1 MMLSI
6 MQLRRTAMVL
16 VSAPAFW
23 HSASIIL
30 GQLIFWFTEAKPP
43 CYLPTALALAFA
55 AVWRGSRSILP
66 LQLRPALQDLR
77 AKDQALH
84 DAVSDA
90 VDWRAIDAK
99 EEADGA
105 VDDLMRVAESTGC
118 TFIDGRKI
126 SLLRCPQ
133 CMSEVDVL
141 ARFSG
146 QIRRLTQRLTQRCWE
161 AC

>member
-1 MMLSI
+1 MMLSM
-6 MQLRRTAMVL
+6 MQLRRTAMIL

-23 HSASIIL
+23 HSAPKIL
-30 GQLIFWFTEAKPP
+30 GQVLIFWFTEAKPP

-55 AVWRGSRSILP
+55 AVWRGSRSIRP

-118 TFIDGRKI
+118 TLIDGRKI
-126 SLLRCPQ
+126 SLLR
-133 CMSEVDVL
+133 
-141 ARFSG
+141 
-146 QIRRLTQRLTQRCWE
+146 QRLTQRCWG